1 MVLERSSRPTDLPPT
16 PPPDPGALGAEPTE
30 PAEPRPPEPPARSG
44 WARHLGTR
52 LLVTVVVGWLAA
64 GVALTFLQRSIVYLP
79 DDEVPPAEDVLPGAR
94 AVAYVTEDGL
104 VLGGWW
110 LPAAG
115 RATADGAT
123 AGGATAGVATADG
136 GRRPA
141 PAVIVFHGIGGNRV
155 GMAPLARGLSE
166 RGASVLL
173 AEYRGYGGAPG
184 VPTEEG
190 LARDARAAARWVRSR
205 PDVDPARVVYL
216 GDSLGTGVATTLA
229 VDDPPALL
237 VLRSP
242 FTSLPDVA
250 TAELPIYPYGW
261 LMWDRY
267 ATIDRIGRVDAPVL
281 VAVAG
286 DDELVPPDQS
296 RAVAAAA
303 RRPDG
308 LLTFPAAGHIDPEF
322 LVGPTYLDAIAAS
335 VARHAG

>member
-1 MVLERSSRPTDLPPT
+1 MVLERSSGPTDLPPT
-16 PPPDPGALGAEPTE
+16 PPPEPGAPGAEPVS
-30 PAEPRPPEPPARSG
+30 PAPPPEPADPAARSG
-44 WARHLGTR
+44 WARHLGGR

-64 GVALTFLQRSIVYLP
+64 GIALTLVQRSIVYLP

-115 RATADGAT
+115 GAT
-123 AGGATAGVATADG
+123 AGGAAAAGG
-136 GRRPA
+136 GRPA

-250 TAELPIYPYGW
+250 TSELPIYPYGW

-286 DDELVPPDQS
+286 NDELVPPDQS

-308 LLTFPAAGHIDPEF
+308 LLTFPAAGHIDAEF
-322 LVGPTYLDAIAAS
+322 LVGPTYLDAIAAA